1 MVTGQ
6 GAPRHHWAYVAVDVV
21 VLTIRADRLHVMTVR
36 RGVEPSAGELALPGG
51 FIDLGE
57 DLEPAAR
64 RELREE
70 TGLEVDHLEQVRT
83 YGRPDRDPRERTIAV
98 LHLAIVPDLPDG
110 RGGTDAA
117 DAQWVPVDDLL
128 ATDLPFDHHQM
139 LVDAVER
146 ARARLEYS
154 PIATRFCAPTF
165 TIADL
170 RRVYETVW
178 GTSLDPANFHRKVR
192 SVDGFVEPTGERV
205 SEGRGRPAELF
216 RSGPARSLHPPLT
229 R

>member
-1 MVTGQ
+1 MSRQRVPQ
-6 GAPRHHWAYVAVDVV
+6 HHWAYVAVDVV
-21 VLTIRADRLHVMTVR
+21 VLTIRDDRLHVMTVR
-36 RGVEPSAGELALPGG
+36 RGVEPRVGDLALPGG

-57 DLEPAAR
+57 DLEPAAH

-70 TGLEVDHLEQVRT
+70 TGLVVDHLEQVRT

-98 LHLAIVPDLPDG
+98 VHLAIVPDLPDG
-110 RGGTDAA
+110 EAGTDAA

-128 ATDLPFDHHQM
+128 AADLPLDHHEM
-139 LVDAVER
+139 LTDAVER

-154 PIATRFCAPTF
+154 PIATRFCGPTF
-165 TIADL
+165 TIAEL
-170 RRVYETVW
+170 RRVYEIVW
-178 GTSLDPANFHRKVR
+178 GTRLDPANFHRKVR
-192 SVDGFVEPTGERV
+192 SVDGFVEATGERI

-216 RSGPARSLHPPLT
+216 RAGAATAMHPPLA